1 MTTAPLP
8 NAGVRFP
15 PPFIYLLGLALGYGL
30 NRVVPLWLASPEPR
44 WMFRLGI
51 VVLVGGMLF
60 AGWGILTFRRQA
72 TAIIPHRPASTIV
85 TSGPYRFTRNPM
97 YIGMSVQYS
106 GVALLLDTWWAFAL
120 LPVVVAIIDRQV
132 IAREERYLASAF
144 GAEYDSYRS
153 RVRRW
158 I

>member
-15 PPFIYLLGLALGYGL
+15 PPLIYLLGLALGYGL
-30 NRVVPLWLASPEPR
+30 NRVVPLWIASPEPR

-51 VVLVGGMLF
+51 VLGIAGFLF
-60 AGWGILTFRRQA
+60 AVWGILTFRRRG
-72 TAIIPHRPASTIV
+72 TAIIPFHPATTIV
-85 TSGPYRFTRNPM
+85 TTGPYRFTRNPM
-97 YIGMSVQYS
+97 YIGMSVFYT

-120 LPVVVAIIDRQV
+120 LPVVVTIIERQV

-144 GAEYDSYRS
+144 GAEYDAYRS
-153 RVRRW
+153 RVRRC

>member
-15 PPFIYLLGLALGYGL
+15 PPIIFLLGLALGYGL

-51 VVLVGGMLF
+51 QLAIAGFLF
-60 AGWGILTFRRQA
+60 ALSGILTFRRHG
-72 TAIIPHRPASTIV
+72 TAIIPHHPASTIV

-97 YIGMSVQYS
+97 YIGMSVFYS
-106 GVALLLDTWWAFAL
+106 RGALLFDTWWAFAL

>member
-15 PPFIYLLGLALGYGL
+15 PPLIYLLGLALGYGL
-30 NRVVPLWLASPEPR
+30 NRVAPLWIVSPEPR

-51 VVLVGGMLF
+51 QLAIAGFLF
-60 AGWGILTFRRQA
+60 ALSGILTFRRRG
-72 TAIIPHRPASTIV
+72 TAIIPHHPATTIV
-85 TSGPYRFTRNPM
+85 TTGPYRFTRNPM
-97 YIGMSVQYS
+97 YIGMSVFYA

-144 GAEYDSYRS
+144 GQEYESYRA

>member
-1 MTTAPLP
+1 
-8 NAGVRFP
+8 
-15 PPFIYLLGLALGYGL
+15 
-30 NRVVPLWLASPEPR
+30 
-44 WMFRLGI
+44 MFRLGF
-51 VVLVGGMLF
+51 VVVAGGVLF
-60 AGWGILTFRRQA
+60 AGWGILTFRRRS
-72 TAIIPHRPASTIV
+72 TAIIPFHPATTIV
-85 TSGPYRFTRNPM
+85 MTGPYRLTRNPM

-132 IAREERYLASAF
+132 IAREERYLSSAF